1 MFKTTDTVTFKVIE
15 QNDSD
20 WFISDGIRLVPRAC
34 VQISQNCPNNIKLII
49 NDSINKGHLKLQAFV
64 KDKDYMWEKLGG

>member
-1 MFKTTDTVTFKVIE
+1 MFKTTDAVTFKVIE

-20 WFISDGIRLVPRAC
+20 WFMSDGVRLIPRAC
-34 VQISQNCPNNIKLII
+34 IQISQNCPANYKLMIS
-49 NDSINKGHLKLQAFV
+49 DAINKGHLKLQVFV

>member
-49 NDSINKGHLKLQAFV
+49 NDAINKGHIKLQAFV